1 MTSVGHRVGLFD
13 ALADLPAA
21 GSEAVAAR
29 SGLNER
35 YVREWLGATIFG
47 LFSVNLSN

>member
-1 MTSVGHRVGLFD
+1 MRWQTCQPRVLKR
-13 ALADLPAA
+13 
-21 GSEAVAAR
+21 SRR